1 MEFRQWAL
9 TEEAVALEALEEVEA
24 EEVAEVMEALEVT
37 RAVPAEVV
45 DRAGIQAVAAVE
57 GADSIRRVVAGRAV
71 AGRVVAG
78 KAAAGRA
85 AAGIADIPE
94 GDNLEVGRAWAGPA
108 PSSSWHA
115 PPLPLST

>member
-1 MEFRQWAL
+1 MI
-9 TEEAVALEALEEVEA
+9 EAEGVVEA
-24 EEVAEVMEALEVT
+24 EEVAGVEP
-37 RAVPAEVV
+37 AVAV

-57 GADSIRRVVAGRAV
+57 GADSILRAAVGGRA
-71 AGRVVAG
+71 
-78 KAAAGRA
+78 AADKA

>member
-1 MEFRQWAL
+1 M
-9 TEEAVALEALEEVEA
+9 EALEEVGA

-37 RAVPAEVV
+37 RAVPAEAV
-45 DRAGIQAVAAVE
+45 DRAGIQAVPAEAVDRASIQAVAAVE

-71 AGRVVAG
+71 AGKAVAG
-78 KAAAGRA
+78 KAAAG
-85 AAGIADIPE
+85 IADTPE
-94 GDNLEVGRAWAGPA
+94 GDNPEAGRAWAGPA